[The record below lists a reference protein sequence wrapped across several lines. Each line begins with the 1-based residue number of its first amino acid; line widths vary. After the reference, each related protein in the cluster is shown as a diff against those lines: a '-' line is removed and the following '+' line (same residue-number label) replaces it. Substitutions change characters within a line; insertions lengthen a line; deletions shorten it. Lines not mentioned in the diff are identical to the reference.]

1 MKKTVKQLYVAFLV
15 LTLIVVCPG
24 AVNKAKAASEDP
36 LVNDTVTMN
45 AGGSKGYNF
54 KITASGKVYVDFFID
69 KQVDLTVGLRKVN
82 TNASLVNT
90 VIKADEW
97 VDGATI
103 DSAYSGIY
111 AFSLYAVLDPGE
123 YYVQISP
130 SAQAK
135 INTMVFFEEDNTTPT
150 PTPTQ
155 TPLTMSQSKLTI
167 TAGQSHKL
175 SVTGASGTVK
185 WASSKKSVATVKSGK
200 VTAKKAGK
208 TTITA
213 KSGNKTAKCV
223 VTVKSNVYTGTKVSL
238 SNASYGVTAGI
249 YKAYYSKGKLVVKLR
264 IYNNTSYYITKFKKI
279 KIVAKTAT
287 GATIANYSVAKNIT
301 MPAHTTK
308 DITITIPKS
317 KVKKKTADLR
327 NASMKT
333 DGSYTYRY

>member
-1 MKKTVKQLYVAFLV
+1 MKKTFKKLVAALLV

-24 AVNKAKAASEDP
+24 AVNKAKAADNETQVS
-36 LVNDTVTMN
+36 DTVTIF
-45 AGGSKGYNF
+45 AGGSKGYSFNV
-54 KITASGKVYVDFFID
+54 TEDGTLYMDFLTD
-69 KQVDLTVGLRKVN
+69 TKMDLTITYKKTSGTTFSN
-82 TNASLVNT
+82 SA
-90 VIKADEW
+90 VIKESEWEDAATALGSDE
-97 VDGATI
+97 
-103 DSAYSGIY
+103 YSG
-111 AFSLYAVLDPGE
+111 
-123 YYVQISP
+123 YYVSGLYTNVSAGSYYIQVSP

-135 INTMVFFEEDNTTPT
+135 ITTVVSLGDSTVTPT
-150 PTPTQ
+150 E

-175 SVTGASGTVK
+175 SVTGASGSVSWT
-185 WASSKKSVATVKSGK
+185 SSKKSVATVKNGK

-213 KSGNKTAKCV
+213 KSGSKTAKCV
-223 VTVKSNVYTGTKVSL
+223 VTVKSNVYTRAKASL
-238 SNASYGVTAGI
+238 SSASYGVTAGI

-264 IYNNTSYYITKFKKI
+264 LYNNTSYYITKFKKI

-287 GATIANYSVAKNIT
+287 GATIANYSVAKNIA
-301 MPAHTTK
+301 MPARTTK

-333 DGSYTYRY
+333 DGSYMYRY

>member
-1 MKKTVKQLYVAFLV
+1 MKKRVKQLFVAFLV

-24 AVNKAKAASEDP
+24 AVNKAKAASEDL
-36 LVNDTVTMN
+36 LVNDTVAMN

-69 KQVDLTVGLRKVN
+69 KQVDLTVGIRKVN

-90 VIKADEW
+90 VIKADKW

-103 DSAYSGIY
+103 NSVYSGLY

-135 INTMVFFEEDNTTPT
+135 INTMVFFEKSNDN
-150 PTPTQ
+150 PTQ

-185 WASSKKSVATVKSGK
+185 WSSSKKSVATVKSGK

-249 YKAYYSKGKLVVKLR
+249 YKAYYRKGKLVVKLR

-279 KIVAKTAT
+279 KVVAKTAT
-287 GATIANYSVAKNIT
+287 GATIANYSVAKNIA

-327 NASMKT
+327 NARMKT

>member
-1 MKKTVKQLYVAFLV
+1 MKKTLKKLVAALLV

-24 AVNKAKAASEDP
+24 AVNKAKAADGET
-36 LVNDTVTMN
+36 LVSDTVTIFT
-45 AGGSKGYNF
+45 GGSKGYSFNVT
-54 KITASGKVYVDFFID
+54 KDGTLYMDFLTD
-69 KQVDLTVGLRKVN
+69 TKMDLTITYKKTSGTTFSN
-82 TNASLVNT
+82 ST
-90 VIKADEW
+90 VIKEAEW
-97 VDGATI
+97 EDASTVLG
-103 DSAYSGIY
+103 SEYSGY
-111 AFSLYAVLDPGE
+111 YVSGLYTSVSAGS
-123 YYVQISP
+123 YYVQVSP

-135 INTMVFFEEDNTTPT
+135 ITTVVSFEEGNVTPT
-150 PTPTQ
+150 E

-175 SVTGASGTVK
+175 SVTGASGSVSWT
-185 WASSKKSVATVKSGK
+185 SSKKSVATVKNGK

-208 TTITA
+208 ATITA

-223 VTVKSNVYTGTKVSL
+223 VTVKSNVYTRARVSL

-264 IYNNTSYYITKFKKI
+264 LYNNSSYYITKFKKI

-287 GATIANYSVAKNIT
+287 GATIANYSVAKNIA
-301 MPAHTTK
+301 MSAHTTK

-333 DGSYTYRY
+333 DGSYMYRY

>member
-1 MKKTVKQLYVAFLV
+1 MKKTVKQLFVAFLV

-97 VDGATI
+97 VDGSTI

-130 SAQAK
+130 SAQAR
-135 INTMVFFEEDNTTPT
+135 INTMVFFEEDNTT

-223 VTVKSNVYTGTKVSL
+223 VTVKSNVYTGAKVSL

-287 GATIANYSVAKNIT
+287 GATIANYSVAKNIA

>member
-1 MKKTVKQLYVAFLV
+1 MKKTVKQLFVAFLV

-54 KITASGKVYVDFFID
+54 KITASGKVYVNFFID

-97 VDGATI
+97 VDGSTI

-150 PTPTQ
+150 PTE

-175 SVTGASGTVK
+175 SVTGASGSVSWT
-185 WASSKKSVATVKSGK
+185 SSKKSVATVKNGK

-213 KSGNKTAKCV
+213 KSGSKTAKCV
-223 VTVKSNVYTGTKVSL
+223 VTVKSNVYTRAKASL
-238 SNASYGVTAGI
+238 SSASYGVTAGI

-264 IYNNTSYYITKFKKI
+264 LYNNTSYYITKFKKI

-287 GATIANYSVAKNIT
+287 GATIANYSVAKNIA